1 MSLPNQLELQTLFSG
16 FLFET
21 GLSAVSVKNYLSD
34 LRHFFSFCASIST
47 QDNTPSVQ
55 EIFQSISK
63 YLNLYLTDQKKSF
76 TPQNTINRRSASIRR
91 FSTFLA
97 VKFGLVSSLQEPSEV
112 SKNTPSSHI
121 SPKSSVDNSLPTISK
136 ILEHFRVFLVK
147 EKKSHSTVKNYISDL
162 NHFFAWSANET
173 PFLDQNLENILSESH
188 LSTYVTYLRLSHT
201 SASVINRRQSSIK
214 QFTRYCFLQKYIPT
228 NPFEYKRDVP
238 RLLPLSWIERFSGRK
253 NIHIPTGPEN
263 RLATLYH
270 KYNSLPFTPYLHLA
284 ILVLATS
291 AMVIFGYNQIIKQ
304 AAPSSAALPTVPRR
318 QLSFQGRLTDSSATP
333 ITTQVDVVF
342 KLFNDP
348 SAGSELYTSGTCQIT
363 PDSNGIFNTL
373 IGGGSCGTEIAST
386 VFTENRDVYLEVSV
400 GAETLTPRQQIA
412 TVGYAL
418 NSETLQGY
426 PASGSAT
433 INTVPIVDSNGDINI
448 AAPSPSINSTSGTFN
463 LNGQALTLTTTAN
476 SGGNIVLQP
485 DSIGGGQVQV
495 LGSTTT
501 TDTLRIENA
510 NLTSGALISGY
521 IGNDTA
527 TGRLLSLTAGSTE
540 TDRFYVAANGQ
551 VMINTAASLV
561 NAGLIIDQNGSGDL
575 FTASAS
581 GTSKFTIQ
589 NNGNILATG
598 TLTGLTGL
606 TVASGTVSLPN
617 GEINNAEI
625 SELDWTKLQNYPTA
639 CPVGQVIQT
648 VGDTLTC
655 VAMTEQLW
663 QRTSG
668 SLAPLNITDSINLGA
683 TATSSALVH
692 LAGTTGENSWINT
705 GNFGIGTTNPQAN
718 LDIQSISNTLLNLKR
733 TNDSFDNVWSYV
745 GTTWT
750 DLTTSVSTSG
760 STTGDVLN
768 TYSDYVYIG
777 KSTTFT
783 DIFFDFG
790 TILSTGTTRTW
801 EYSTGTGTWATLPIA
816 SDGTIEWSQDG
827 VVNFSSPIDWVTST
841 VNGVPNNYWIRV
853 STTTGQSFS
862 TEPTIRLCLPS
873 ATTPSSVAEI
883 YALGNDTL
891 PSFVIDRNG
900 GLAVGYADAST
911 YRLRVAGS
919 IYGTSLTTGAISGS
933 TGAFSGTV
941 THTLSST
948 TYATSLSPTL
958 GFNATLHTS
967 YPASAIMPVQFSP
980 AISMSSEAWNGG
992 FTKTNAFDLVVKP
1005 TSSSQTSGKLVFKT
1019 RYINDIANN
1028 AELMNLTS
1036 DGVLNVLGRAQNPN
1050 DMFDQIF
1057 HVVSATN
1064 TWTDDTAA
1072 SNTFGLY
1079 TGDILNVI
1087 GDYFYVGKYNTFE
1100 EIYLD
1105 FNTLKSSGG
1114 IFSLEYWDG
1123 SNWTTL
1129 PATDG
1134 TAGFTQDGS
1143 YTFTAPIDWA
1153 PTTVNNVPD
1162 LYWARIGVASGTFTT
1177 EPTLRWCLPSQ
1188 NIIDNQVLSNQEFDG
1203 STGWNSTG
1211 DWAYTTNDYTFT
1223 YSSGIGT
1230 LYQEKADFEKP
1241 ANPNSWYRLRFI
1253 NGVAGPQG
1261 TVAWIGTE
1269 FAEEK
1274 TYFTTSTTEVDVY
1287 FKSNSN
1293 PQDFVIYTTAGQTS
1307 GFRLD
1312 GVSLVELSNGDISV
1326 TGLYTGG
1333 GTSGLKID
1341 INGNVGIGL
1350 TNPNYKLDV
1359 TGDFNLTGALY
1370 DNGSAGTAG
1379 QILSTTGT
1387 GVEWIDAP
1395 TGSGTNS
1402 SPWDWDTGVIYPFSI
1417 TDAIN
1422 LGNAATAS
1430 ATVHLAGV
1438 AGDNS
1443 FINTGNFGIGLT
1455 NPGSKLTVVGTVTTS
1470 GGNISLNNDSNYTT
1484 NINTGTSTG
1493 AVTIGGGSNTVAV
1506 NSSSW
1511 DVSTSGAASGFTG
1524 ISSSGDIDFASLAAG
1539 GLVKAAVTTG
1549 RLSIA
1554 SAGTDYEVPLTF
1566 SNGLTRSVNT
1576 VTLGGTLTAN
1586 TDIPL
1591 AGFNLAFSGTG
1602 NVGIGL
1608 TNPAYEL
1615 DVVGDINIT
1624 GSYLANGAPLTA
1636 SNWQRTDGSL
1646 APLNITDSFNLG
1658 STATSSALVHLA
1670 GTTDENSWINTG
1682 NFGIGLTNP
1691 TYDLDVTGD
1700 INLTGAIYD
1709 NGSAG
1714 TSGQVLSSTG
1724 TGVEWI
1730 DAPTSGGAQY
1740 WQWNGGVLS
1749 PTDLNDSVTLG
1760 ATSTASATVHLAG
1773 KTGVNSFIN
1782 TGNFGIGLTNPTA
1795 GKLQVAGGNIIVD
1808 STYGLDTVGA
1818 GTLALGNTN
1827 ATTINVGTSALAR
1840 TITLGNSTGATSVS
1854 LNGGTGNSV
1863 NVGTNAIA
1871 HTVTVGNV
1879 TGATAVNVNT
1889 GTGGTTYTTTNG
1901 IFTLNT
1907 GTGSISLGT
1916 DAAAKNITLG
1926 NATGAT
1932 ALALNSGTGDIS
1944 LTSTDQIKLSSSKA
1958 AGATT
1963 TEVFS
1968 ILSSVDLGASD
1979 ELLQIGDSATNMLTI
1994 LGNGNVGIG
2003 NVINPGSTLTVNGTM
2018 TTSGGN
2024 ISLNNDSNFTTN
2036 INTGTSTGAVTIGGG
2051 SNTVAINSSSWD
2063 ITTLGVASGFTG
2075 LSSSGDIDFASL
2087 AAGGLVKAD
2096 VTTGRLGIASAGTDY
2111 EVPLTF
2117 QNGLTRAVNTIEW
2130 GGTLVKNTSIDQAG
2144 YDIAFSGIGNFGIGL
2159 TNPTQK
2165 FQVGNFFVVDTANSR
2180 IGIGT
2185 TTPTSTLE
2193 IAGASSVISNT
2204 TGDITFNSASGLFDF
2219 SNGSLTNFL
2228 NATASGQIRL
2238 GNFTDA
2244 GQPTSL
2250 GTGSLIYSTTQN
2262 NPQFFD
2268 GSSWINLTN
2277 YFDRLATGTLYPKN
2291 WYDSIN
2297 IGASTGNG
2305 ASSSA
2310 TVRISGDATNSSFF
2324 VNPVAFGFRTDDP
2337 STTSYIKQPRTGY
2350 NFAIETQGGIL
2361 PRYTGS
2367 DLLGYENH
2375 EWAELHLSDSIVKGG
2390 LGVITL
2396 NDLSLNTDVWHA
2408 TAGFKVGTGAI
2419 SAGIEFEVT
2428 GDANITQTLSVGGQ
2442 VTVGGGAGKMD
2453 VGTVDPP
2460 YTIDGNKYA
2469 TYMASMIGI
2478 KEETVGK
2485 VTTTTNDY
2493 IDGLGYRTLIDLD
2506 QQPVGSDIWLFSQT
2520 TNIQAHIGDLSVLL
2534 TPEGQAKA
2542 WYEVDTPNKILAI
2555 YSSTPTNISY
2565 RLTAPRFDSHRW
2577 LNTRTSGSIG
2587 HQLPNSRIYT
2597 NTDSIFDNPVVSPEL
2612 IAKID
2617 GSYQLMVNGVENK
2630 EVSTFMNSIVAN
2642 LKVGAATAISLI
2654 TDNLTVRTKL
2664 ISPIADIDQLKVID
2678 ATVSG
2683 TLYADNI
2690 KGQTVD
2696 NLNTQINLLDEKY
2709 SSASAILADL
2719 QAKYGTYA
2727 SLFGATSSATV
2738 TNDPLALSPLAD
2750 TTPIFPSDLA
2760 LNSLNVH
2767 TLIANDLLANGSIF
2781 TQSISAFDTDLY
2793 IQPTGDKLVNISNN
2807 LMILYPNGKIVI
2819 NGDLLVAGNVLAQ
2832 GLTSETAT
2840 VSGTLAIGSSS
2851 ISTESANFAQLTT
2864 GGLIIASGNDPLAT
2878 ISGQTN
2884 SNTTI
2889 GEATITAGTGGIS
2902 ILNNKVTPTTLI
2914 YITPTSDTEG
2924 RVLYVKSKTEGVG
2937 FTVGITGNVNNP
2949 EISFNYWLVET
2960 K

>member
-47 QDNTPSVQ
+47 EDNPPSVQ

-97 VKFGLVSSLQEPSEV
+97 VKFGLVSSLQEASEV
-112 SKNTPSSHI
+112 SKNTPSSNI
-121 SPKSSVDNSLPTISK
+121 SPKNSVDNSLPTISK
-136 ILEHFRVFLVK
+136 ILEHFKVFLIK
-147 EKKSHSTVKNYISDL
+147 EKKTHSTVKNYISDL

-201 SASVINRRQSSIK
+201 STSVINRRQSSIK

-238 RLLPLSWIERFSGRK
+238 KLLPLSWLERLSGSK
-253 NIHIPTGPEN
+253 NKHHPSGPKS
-263 RLATLYH
+263 RLATLYQ

-363 PDSNGIFNTL
+363 PDPNGIFNTL
-373 IGGGSCGTEIAST
+373 IGGGTCGSEIAST
-386 VFTENRDVYLEVSV
+386 VFTENRDVYLEVTV

-433 INTVPIVDSNGDINI
+433 INTVPIVDNNGDINI

-485 DSIGGGQVQV
+485 DAIGGGQVQV
-495 LGSTTT
+495 LGSTTS

-551 VMINTAASLV
+551 VMINTAASLA

-625 SELDWTKLQNYPTA
+625 SELDWTKLQNYPSA
-639 CPVGQVIQT
+639 CPAGQAVQA

-655 VAMTEQLW
+655 VDISEQLW
-663 QRTSG
+663 QRTDG
-668 SLAPLNITDSINLGA
+668 SLAPINITDSLNLGS

-692 LAGTTGENSWINT
+692 LAGTADENSWINT
-705 GNFGIGTTNPQAN
+705 GNFGVGLTNPGSKLTVVGTVTTSGGNISLNNDSNFTTNINTGTSTGAVT
-718 LDIQSISNTLLNLKR
+718 IGGGSNTVAIN
-733 TNDSFDNVWSYV
+733 
-745 GTTWT
+745 
-750 DLTTSVSTSG
+750 STSWDISTLG
-760 STTGDVLN
+760 VASGFTGISSSGDIDFSSLNVGGLVKAAVTTGRLSIASAG
-768 TYSDYVYIG
+768 TDYEVPL
-777 KSTTFT
+777 TFSNGLTRTVNEVKLGGTLTADT
-783 DIFFDFG
+783 DI
-790 TILSTGTTRTW
+790 
-801 EYSTGTGTWATLPIA
+801 P
-816 SDGTIEWSQDG
+816 
-827 VVNFSSPIDWVTST
+827 
-841 VNGVPNNYWIRV
+841 
-853 STTTGQSFS
+853 
-862 TEPTIRLCLPS
+862 
-873 ATTPSSVAEI
+873 
-883 YALGNDTL
+883 
-891 PSFVIDRNG
+891 
-900 GLAVGYADAST
+900 LAGFN
-911 YRLRVAGS
+911 L
-919 IYGTSLTTGAISGS
+919 
-933 TGAFSGTV
+933 AFSGT
-941 THTLSST
+941 
-948 TYATSLSPTL
+948 
-958 GFNATLHTS
+958 
-967 YPASAIMPVQFSP
+967 
-980 AISMSSEAWNGG
+980 
-992 FTKTNAFDLVVKP
+992 
-1005 TSSSQTSGKLVFKT
+1005 
-1019 RYINDIANN
+1019 
-1028 AELMNLTS
+1028 
-1036 DGVLNVLGRAQNPN
+1036 
-1050 DMFDQIF
+1050 
-1057 HVVSATN
+1057 
-1064 TWTDDTAA
+1064 
-1072 SNTFGLY
+1072 
-1079 TGDILNVI
+1079 
-1087 GDYFYVGKYNTFE
+1087 
-1100 EIYLD
+1100 
-1105 FNTLKSSGG
+1105 
-1114 IFSLEYWDG
+1114 
-1123 SNWTTL
+1123 
-1129 PATDG
+1129 
-1134 TAGFTQDGS
+1134 
-1143 YTFTAPIDWA
+1143 
-1153 PTTVNNVPD
+1153 
-1162 LYWARIGVASGTFTT
+1162 
-1177 EPTLRWCLPSQ
+1177 
-1188 NIIDNQVLSNQEFDG
+1188 
-1203 STGWNSTG
+1203 
-1211 DWAYTTNDYTFT
+1211 
-1223 YSSGIGT
+1223 
-1230 LYQEKADFEKP
+1230 
-1241 ANPNSWYRLRFI
+1241 
-1253 NGVAGPQG
+1253 
-1261 TVAWIGTE
+1261 
-1269 FAEEK
+1269 
-1274 TYFTTSTTEVDVY
+1274 
-1287 FKSNSN
+1287 
-1293 PQDFVIYTTAGQTS
+1293 
-1307 GFRLD
+1307 
-1312 GVSLVELSNGDISV
+1312 
-1326 TGLYTGG
+1326 
-1333 GTSGLKID
+1333 
-1341 INGNVGIGL
+1341 GNVGIGL
-1350 TNPNYKLDV
+1350 TNPSYKLDV
-1359 TGDFNLTGALY
+1359 SGDINLTGAIR
-1370 DNGSAGTAG
+1370 DNGSAGTSG
-1379 QILSTTGT
+1379 QVLSSTGT
-1387 GVEWIDAP
+1387 GVEWIDA
-1395 TGSGTNS
+1395 SSVSATNQGWS
-1402 SPWDWDTGVIYPFSI
+1402 WDTGVLYPTSI

-1443 FINTGNFGIGLT
+1443 FINTGNFGVGLT

-1470 GGNISLNNDSNYTT
+1470 GGNISLNNDSNFTT

-1493 AVTIGGGSNTVAV
+1493 AVTIGGGSNTVAI
-1506 NSSSW
+1506 NSTSW
-1511 DVSTSGAASGFTG
+1511 DISTLGVASGFTG
-1524 ISSSGDIDFASLAAG
+1524 ISSSGDIDFSSLNVG

-1566 SNGLTRSVNT
+1566 SNGLTRTVNE
-1576 VTLGGTLTAN
+1576 VKLGGTLTAD

-1636 SNWQRTDGSL
+1636 SNWQRTLGSL
-1646 APLNITDSFNLG
+1646 APLNITDSLNLG

-1700 INLTGAIYD
+1700 INLTGALYD

-1730 DAPTSGGAQY
+1730 DPPASGGAQY

-1773 KTGVNSFIN
+1773 KAGENSFIN

-1827 ATTINVGTSALAR
+1827 ATIISIGTSATAR
-1840 TITLGNSTGATSVS
+1840 AITLGNSTGATSVT
-1854 LNGGTGNSV
+1854 LNGGTGNSI

-1871 HTVTVGNV
+1871 HTVTVGNI

-1907 GTGSISLGT
+1907 GTGNISLGT
-1916 DAAAKNITLG
+1916 DAAAKAIIIGNSTGATSVSLNGGTGNSINVGTNAIAHTVTIGNITGATAVNVNTGTGGTTYTTTNGIFTLNTGTGNISLGTDAAAKTITLG

-1932 ALALNSGTGDIS
+1932 ALAINSGTGDII
-1944 LTSTDQIKLSSSKA
+1944 LTSTDQIKLNSSKT
-1958 AGATT
+1958 AGGTT
-1963 TEVFS
+1963 TEALSFFS
-1968 ILSSVDLGASD
+1968 TVDLAATD
-1979 ELLQIGDSATNMLTI
+1979 ELFQVGDSAANMLTI
-1994 LGNGNVGIG
+1994 LGD
-2003 NVINPGSTLTVNGTM
+2003 GSV
-2018 TTSGGN
+2018 
-2024 ISLNNDSNFTTN
+2024 
-2036 INTGTSTGAVTIGGG
+2036 
-2051 SNTVAINSSSWD
+2051 
-2063 ITTLGVASGFTG
+2063 
-2075 LSSSGDIDFASL
+2075 
-2087 AAGGLVKAD
+2087 
-2096 VTTGRLGIASAGTDY
+2096 
-2111 EVPLTF
+2111 
-2117 QNGLTRAVNTIEW
+2117 
-2130 GGTLVKNTSIDQAG
+2130 
-2144 YDIAFSGIGNFGIGL
+2144 GIGL
-2159 TNPTQK
+2159 TNPAYELDVVGDVNITGDYLVNGSAIRQSFWQRTDGSLAPLNITDSLNLGSTATSSALVHLAGTADENSWINTGNFGIGITNPAARLAIQTTGTTDILNLFETGGTEVMTVLESGNVGIGVTDPNQL
-2165 FQVGNFFVVDTANSR
+2165 FQVGTFFAVDTANSR
-2180 IGIGT
+2180 IGIGVT
-2185 TTPTSTLE
+2185 NPATTLE
-2193 IAGASSVISNT
+2193 FGIADPIISNT
-2204 TGDITFNSASGLFDF
+2204 SGDITFNSASDIFDF
-2219 SNGSLTNFL
+2219 SGDSLTNFL
-2228 NATASGQIRL
+2228 DATAIGQITL
-2238 GNFTDA
+2238 GNYTDA
-2244 GQPTSL
+2244 GRPVPISS
-2250 GTGSLIYSTTQN
+2250 GSLIYSTTQN
-2262 NPQFFD
+2262 NPQYYD
-2268 GSSWINLTN
+2268 GASWKNISN
-2277 YFDRLATGTLYPKN
+2277 YFSRLATGTVYPTN
-2291 WYDSIN
+2291 WFDSIN
-2297 IGASTGNG
+2297 VGYPSGADG

-2310 TVRISGDATNSSFF
+2310 GVRISGDATNSSFF
-2324 VNPVAFGFRTDDP
+2324 ANPVAFGFRTDDP
-2337 STTSYIKQPRTGY
+2337 STSYIKQPRTGY
-2350 NFAIETQGGIL
+2350 TFAIQTQGGIL

-2408 TAGFKVGTGAI
+2408 TSGFKVGTGAI
-2419 SAGIEFEVT
+2419 SAGIEFEVI
-2428 GDANITQTLSVGGQ
+2428 GDTNITQTLSVGGQ

-2460 YTIDGNKYA
+2460 YTINGKKYA

-2485 VTTTTNDY
+2485 VTTTTSDY
-2493 IDGLGYRTLIDLD
+2493 IEGLGYRTLIDLD
-2506 QQPVGSDIWLFSQT
+2506 QQPVGSDVWLFSQT
-2520 TNIQAHIGDLSVLL
+2520 TNIQAHISDLSVLL

-2542 WYEVDTPNKILAI
+2542 WYEVDEPNKILAI

-2577 LNTRTSGSIG
+2577 PNIRTSGSIG
-2587 HQLPNSRIYT
+2587 HVINNY
-2597 NTDSIFDNPVVSPEL
+2597 NVYDNYNSIFENNTATIEL
-2612 IAKID
+2612 IAKND
-2617 GSYQLMVNGVENK
+2617 NSGTYLLNVNGVENK

-2696 NLNTQINLLDEKY
+2696 NINTQINLLDERY
-2709 SSASAILADL
+2709 STASAILADL

-2727 SLFGATSSATV
+2727 SLFGATSNATV
-2738 TNDPLALSPLAD
+2738 TNDPLALSPLD
-2750 TTPIFPSDLA
+2750 ETTPIIPSDLA

-2793 IQPTGDKLVNISNN
+2793 IQPAGDKLVNISNN
-2807 LMILYPNGKIVI
+2807 LMVLYPNGKVVI
-2819 NGDLLVAGNVLAQ
+2819 NGDLLVTGNVLAQ

-2840 VSGTLAIGSSS
+2840 VSGTLAVGSSS
-2851 ISTESANFAQLTT
+2851 ISTGSANFAQLTT
-2864 GGLIIASGNDPLAT
+2864 SGLIIASGNDPMAT

-2884 SNTTI
+2884 TNTTI
-2889 GEATITAGTGGIS
+2889 GEATIAPSTGGIS
-2902 ILNNKVTPTTLI
+2902 IINSKVTPTTLI

-2937 FTVGITGNVNNP
+2937 FTVGITGNANNP
-2949 EISFNYWLVET
+2949 QVSFNYWLVET